1 MPQPLSI
8 GSPLITITSI
18 ISDLLQLLALLVIV
32 RVVLSWIPSMA
43 WSRNRVV
50 ILLYRIVDPLLKP
63 FQKIIPTF
71 GGMDVSPLALV
82 LVLEYLSSV
91 VAGLGY
97 GNFNVFGSVIGLVG
111 FFFRSVAI
119 IIFLLVLI
127 RFLLKILHADR
138 SHPFVQMIYYMSNPF
153 VAPFRNLPVIPFDV
167 QSLVATIVYF
177 VIVAVLQFI
186 FVYIL

>member
-1 MPQPLSI
+1 M
-8 GSPLITITSI
+8 ITSI
-18 ISDLLQLLALLVIV
+18 VSELLQLLTLLVIV

-43 WSRNRVV
+43 WSRNKFVK
-50 ILLYRIVDPLLKP
+50 LLYRIVDPLLKP

-71 GGMDVSPLALV
+71 GGMDVSPLALI

-91 VAGLGY
+91 IAGLGY
-97 GNFNVFGSVIGLVG
+97 GNFNVLGSVIGLVG

-127 RFLLKILHADR
+127 RFLLRILHADR

-153 VAPFRNLPVIPFDV
+153 VAPFQNLPTIPFDV
-167 QSLVATIVYF
+167 QSLVASIVYF
-177 VIVAVLQFI
+177 VIVVILQFI